1 MLIKIINCHKSE
13 GIKSAAASPVL
24 VPLRPAPELAGAGP
38 GGRAAA
44 LLRGLRQGARI
55 GRVAGLVLRLGRGRR
70 VLVVAVVVA
79 AAVALQRVLLAPE
92 PARVSAA
99 CSGSAGSAGAVSP
112 CCRSTSSVSA
122 APLLLPLLLLL
133 LLPLLRPNSRSA
145 ALFLLGFFC
154 LSILGG
160 STGTLLASFLCLC
173 TVARLSL

>member
-38 GGRAAA
+38 GGRVAA

-79 AAVALQRVLLAPE
+79 AAVALQRVLLAPV

-99 CSGSAGSAGAVSP
+99 CSGLAGSAGAKSP
-112 CCRSTSSVSA
+112 CCRSTSSASA
-122 APLLLPLLLLL
+122 APLLLLLLLL
-133 LLPLLRPNSRSA
+133 LLPLLHPNSHSA

-154 LSILGG
+154 LFIL
-160 STGTLLASFLCLC
+160 GTLLASFLCLC
-173 TVARLSL
+173 TVARFSL